1 MEFENTIGLETHVQL
16 KTKTKMFCS
25 CRLQTGCEPNVNVC
39 PVCLGYPGALPV
51 INREAVKLTVMSGMM
66 LGCEVSRHATFDR
79 KNYFYPDMAKDYQ
92 ISENG
97 QPLCIG
103 GGVEITLP
111 DGSRKFIRIN
121 HIHLEEDAAKINHYA
136 TTSGVDFNRGGTP
149 LMEIVSEPD
158 LASADE
164 AIAYLTALK
173 EMLVYAGVS
182 DCNLEEGNMRSD
194 VNISIR
200 PQGAK
205 ELGTK
210 VEIKNM
216 NSFSGIHAALEF
228 EARRQRECV
237 AHGVEIVQ
245 ETRRWDPEA
254 LETASMRSK
263 ENAHDYRYFP
273 EPDLVPVELSA
284 AQIDEWRRLLPEQ
297 PEARRLRMIA
307 DYGIAEYDAEVLS
320 QHKANADFFEA
331 AARGLDKKAAKALC
345 NLFMS
350 DVMALMNASGKAV
363 AESAMTPAALASLVQ
378 LSLAGTING
387 PTLKELLPEIF
398 EKGGDPAAIVKERGL
413 GAVSDDAALEKFVDE
428 AIAANP
434 GPVADYKAGKKA
446 AAGFFVGQVMKL
458 SKGKA
463 DPKKVGGIVARKL
476 AALGVALL
484 LAFFLG
490 CTSFNLMSVGH
501 FVDEGGNVIKV
512 EYGKGDEDHVT
523 TFRSPANGRELEFT
537 SKLRVK
543 VYLPDG
549 DMFMAFQCMNTL
561 GSGTMYR
568 SDDREWMFH
577 ANGFTSK
584 VFRYDPPVDDYLLV
598 FEGVICNDGN
608 DKPLSGGGG
617 GWTRVK

>member
-16 KTKTKMFCS
+16 KTRTKMFCS
-25 CRLQTGCEPNVNVC
+25 CLLKTGCEPNTNVC

-51 INREAVKLTVMSGMM
+51 MNKEAVKLTVMSGMM

-103 GGVEITLP
+103 GGVEIVRA
-111 DGSRKFIRIN
+111 DGTKKLIRIN

-149 LMEIVSEPD
+149 LMVIVSEPD
-158 LASADE
+158 MSSADE

-200 PQGAK
+200 PVGAA
-205 ELGTK
+205 ELGVK

-216 NSFSGIHAALEF
+216 NSFSGIHAALEY
-228 EARRQRECV
+228 EARRQRECM
-237 AHGVEIVQ
+237 AHSILIVQ

-254 LETASMRSK
+254 METASMRSK

-273 EPDLVPVELSA
+273 EPDLVPVELA
-284 AQIDEWRRLLPEQ
+284 DEQIEEWRRLLPEK
-297 PEARRLRMIA
+297 PEARRSRMVA

-320 QHKANADFFEA
+320 QHKANADYFEA
-331 AARGLDKKAAKALC
+331 AAKGLDRKLAKQLC
-345 NLFMS
+345 NLYMS
-350 DVMALMNASGKAV
+350 DVMALLNASGKAIS
-363 AESAMTPAALASLVQ
+363 ECAMTPSALAVLVR
-378 LSLAGTING
+378 LAASGTING

-398 EKGGDPAAIVKERGL
+398 EKGGDPEAIVRERGL
-413 GAVSDDAALEKFVDE
+413 GAVSDAAALEAFVDQ

-434 GPVADYKAGKKA
+434 NVVADFKAGKKA

-463 DPKKVGGIVARKL
+463 DPKIVGGIVARKL
-476 AALGVALL
+476 AATA
-484 LAFFLG
+484 
-490 CTSFNLMSVGH
+490 
-501 FVDEGGNVIKV
+501 
-512 EYGKGDEDHVT
+512 
-523 TFRSPANGRELEFT
+523 
-537 SKLRVK
+537 
-543 VYLPDG
+543 
-549 DMFMAFQCMNTL
+549 
-561 GSGTMYR
+561 
-568 SDDREWMFH
+568 
-577 ANGFTSK
+577 
-584 VFRYDPPVDDYLLV
+584 
-598 FEGVICNDGN
+598 
-608 DKPLSGGGG
+608 
-617 GWTRVK
+617 